1 MFSNSCGLMSH
12 THTNVSSHPRKDLS
26 AIFSSTLFANI
37 LSGLQ
42 QNRSCGSIHAS
53 LFSVG
58 KTPFSLHFLL
68 LDLLRAAR
76 RCFLKLNLASYLLP
90 LLYRK
95 LIDYG
100 IPWKIKTNWEDSL
113 SKLARWMSDISE
125 AESEW
130 CGFSARLP
138 LLCSTLTWTSFRHRE
153 YI

>member
-1 MFSNSCGLMSH
+1 MRTRVKQQPSYHWLDAVAKLTRQMGCSQTH
-12 THTNVSSHPRKDLS
+12 THTQLNFCSKPVSTKVNASSHPRKDLS

-100 IPWKIKTNWEDSL
+100 IPWKIKTN
-113 SKLARWMSDISE
+113 
-125 AESEW
+125 
-130 CGFSARLP
+130 
-138 LLCSTLTWTSFRHRE
+138 
-153 YI
+153 